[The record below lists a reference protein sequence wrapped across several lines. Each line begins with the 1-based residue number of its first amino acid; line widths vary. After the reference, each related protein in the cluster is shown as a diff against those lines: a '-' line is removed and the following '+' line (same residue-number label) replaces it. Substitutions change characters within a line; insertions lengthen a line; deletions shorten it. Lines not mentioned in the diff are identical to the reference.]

1 MLLFNLLI
9 YRYLNIGDFGFVLLC
24 GQNGTNFFVFK
35 LLIYSLLCFCFR
47 AAVPVFALF
56 VPLPIFLINII
67 QQFCR
72 CWAILLLIDG
82 S

>member
-9 YRYLNIGDFGFVLLC
+9 YIYLNIGDFGFVLRC

-35 LLIYSLLCFCFR
+35 LLIYNLLCFCFR
-47 AAVPVFALF
+47 AVVPVFALF

-67 QQFCR
+67 QQFFRPGRYC
-72 CWAILLLIDG
+72 LLIDG